1 MLLTTAIMILALNAA
16 PTPPGTAL
24 AYWTP
29 SVAPDTSL
37 NPPDTIQSDQRN
49 QESSASSA
57 SAGEQNSGGG
67 AVEDKAGPRDVDTGL
82 QADPEA
88 GDRIVLPRE

>member
-1 MLLTTAIMILALNAA
+1 MLLTTAIMILALNATH
-16 PTPPGTAL
+16 TPPGTAL

-49 QESSASSA
+49 QESSALPA
-57 SAGEQNSGGG
+57 SAGQQESGSGT
-67 AVEDKAGPRDVDTGL
+67 VEDKAGPSDVNTGL

-88 GDRIVLPRE
+88 GDHIVLPRE

>member
-1 MLLTTAIMILALNAA
+1 MLLTTAIMVLALHAA
-16 PTPPGTAL
+16 PTPPGTTL

-57 SAGEQNSGGG
+57 SAGEQSSGSGT
-67 AVEDKAGPRDVDTGL
+67 VEDKAGAADVNTGL
-82 QADPEA
+82 QPDPEA